1 MNTQAFHAGEQA
13 LQARVGLRER
23 LAEIGPLIL
32 RDEMPDQHRTFFS
45 QLPFLVVGSV
55 DESGRPWASV
65 LAGQPGFAHSPD
77 ARHLRVDALPD
88 ADDPLA
94 DALAVGAPVGLLGIE
109 PHTRRRNRMNGSI
122 DALDAEGFA
131 VAVGQSFG
139 NCPKYIVRRQAS
151 FAPAV
156 GSAAATASSA
166 ASAMAASSGAL
177 QLHAL
182 DASARRLI
190 VNADTFFIAT
200 AHPQS
205 GCDDAPSHG
214 VDVSHRGGP
223 PGFVRIDD
231 DGVLTVPD
239 YSGNR
244 FFNTLGNL
252 ALNPRAGLLFVDYD
266 SGDVLQLAAT
276 AEIVWSGAEVNALP
290 GAERLV
296 RLRVDRMLRRPAA
309 LPLRWDEVR

>member
-23 LAEIGPLIL
+23 LAEIGPLIM
-32 RDEMPDQHRTFFS
+32 RDEMPDQHRAFFA
-45 QLPFLVVGSV
+45 QLPFVVVGSV
-55 DESGRPWASV
+55 DASGQPWASV

-77 ARHLRVDALPD
+77 ARHLRVSVLPD

-94 DALAVGAPVGLLGIE
+94 AALSVGAPVGLLGIE
-109 PHTRRRNRMNGSI
+109 PHTRRRNRMNGWI
-122 DALDAEGFA
+122 DVLNAEGFA

-151 FAPAV
+151 FGPAV
-156 GSAAATASSA
+156 GNAAATASSA
-166 ASAMAASSGAL
+166 TSAMAASSGAL
-177 QLHAL
+177 RLDAL
-182 DASARRLI
+182 DAPARRLI
-190 VNADTFFIAT
+190 ANADTFFIAS
-200 AHPQS
+200 AHPRS
-205 GCDDAPSHG
+205 GTDDAPSHG

-223 PGFVRIDD
+223 AGFVRIDD
-231 DGVLTVPD
+231 QGVLTVPD

-252 ALNPRAGLLFVDYD
+252 ALNPRAGLLFIDYD
-266 SGDVLQLAAT
+266 SGDLLQLAVT
-276 AEIVWSGAEVNALP
+276 AEIVWSGPEVDALP

-296 RLRVDRMLRRPAA
+296 RMHVDRMLRRPAA
-309 LPLRWDEVR
+309 LPLHWRQVQ